1 MAAEQKPHRAVEV
14 LEIEDEE
21 QRQERM
27 HGLLARLNAS
37 SPESNGST
45 SMPRPFDLGDRSTHP
60 AGPPLELLSRIQAFL
75 PELAASNADLLRR
88 AQENPESVDIEN
100 VGEDQEQYIEMDLGL
115 GVFDHHGEIPAGIPV
130 ADVDFDVAMDNSD
143 SDSGSSSEDDSD
155 DSSSDSSSEE
165 DSSSGSDSDSD
176 VDIVVSSGQEKKARP
191 KKPLPK
197 RNSTFGEANPD
208 IVVLS
213 ETVEDSAPT
222 K

>member
-1 MAAEQKPHRAVEV
+1 M
-14 LEIEDEE
+14 
-21 QRQERM
+21 
-27 HGLLARLNAS
+27 
-37 SPESNGST
+37 
-45 SMPRPFDLGDRSTHP
+45 
-60 AGPPLELLSRIQAFL
+60 
-75 PELAASNADLLRR
+75 
-88 AQENPESVDIEN
+88 
-100 VGEDQEQYIEMDLGL
+100 
-115 GVFDHHGEIPAGIPV
+115 

-143 SDSGSSSEDDSD
+143 SNSGSSSEDDSD

-176 VDIVVSSGQEKKARP
+176 VDIVISSGQEKKARP
-191 KKPLPK
+191 KKPLPN